1 MWQKCLFN
9 KKSCKK
15 CAKNF
20 LEWIRIRFLRN
31 QHWQIPYRV
40 RNDECNRHSEALAT
54 APRTKQVHSNSNRK
68 NTFSDYEFS
77 IFTLSWISSTLTEFR
92 QRNFVPK
99 ASICSLSGMNGV
111 QKFAETSS
119 AWRVWYEKIL
129 GKPISMISTYAFF
142 FTPLAPLYQ

>member
-77 IFTLSWISSTLTEFR
+77 IFTLSWISSMLTEFR
-92 QRNFVPK
+92 QRNSVPK
-99 ASICSLSGMNGV
+99 ASICSLSGMNAV
-111 QKFAETSS
+111 QKFALLGLPKNLKQGLLEIFRFRSR
-119 AWRVWYEKIL
+119 WRKY
-129 GKPISMISTYAFF
+129 
-142 FTPLAPLYQ
+142 